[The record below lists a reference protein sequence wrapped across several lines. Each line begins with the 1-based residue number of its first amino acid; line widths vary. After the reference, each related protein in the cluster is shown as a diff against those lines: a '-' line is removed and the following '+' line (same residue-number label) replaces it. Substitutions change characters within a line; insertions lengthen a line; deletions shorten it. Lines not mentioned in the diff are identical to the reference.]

1 MNIDDREEMVLYR
14 IQKSRETINE
24 IEVLV
29 RNKFWSTAIN
39 RIYYACYY
47 AVSALLLR
55 NGLTPQSHSGTRQMF
70 GLHFIK
76 SGIIS
81 KDFGKFYSDIFDM
94 RHSGDY
100 DDFIDYTKEDVMD
113 VWGPANAL
121 ISEIERILINSNH
134 SNHP

>member
-1 MNIDDREEMVLYR
+1 MNLEDKEEMVLYR
-14 IQKSRETINE
+14 IRKSRETIHE

-29 RNKFWSTAIN
+29 QNKYWSTAIN

-55 NGLTPQSHSGTRQMF
+55 NDLTPQSHAGTRQMF

-81 KDFGKFYSDIFDM
+81 KDLGKFYSDIFDM

-100 DDFIDYTKEDVMD
+100 DDFIDFAQEDVLD
-113 VWGPANAL
+113 VWGPANEL
-121 ISEIERILINSNH
+121 ITVIEQIIFRSEE
-134 SNHP
+134 PFE